1 MILHPNQPVTVKGD
15 LPSPVLIQ
23 IIQMLEGRVAA
34 LEAHIR
40 GIPEPVGGVT
50 VDTEAR
56 AAINALRA
64 L

>member
-15 LPSPVLIQ
+15 APSAVLIQ
-23 IIQMLEGRVAA
+23 IIQTLAARVDA

-40 GIPEPVGGVT
+40 ATPSPTGGTT
-50 VDTEAR
+50 VDTQAR
-56 AAINALRA
+56 AAIDALRA